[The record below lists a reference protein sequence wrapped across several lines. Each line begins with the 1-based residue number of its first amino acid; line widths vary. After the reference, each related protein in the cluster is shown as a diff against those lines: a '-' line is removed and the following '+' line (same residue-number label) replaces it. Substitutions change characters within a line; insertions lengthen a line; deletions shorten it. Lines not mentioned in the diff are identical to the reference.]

1 MQIVMNTE
9 NKESIYELVYDEES
23 IRSLISEII
32 TNCSIRKQCKSRFE
46 ARTYAEVENK
56 IKSATDWNGN
66 KIFENVSNIKEEP
79 VNDPFDYWRHG
90 DPVPYSFTSDKLL
103 SPKLVNFLIN
113 LLNGEN
119 IDYEWF
125 TARKELSVKQ
135 ELQLEIQK
143 IDSQINEI
151 SNFETKRKI
160 DKLEELARRVRD
172 FADIPEFDYDLLSK
186 YYDIAQNCIQ
196 LELIQETVKFQKK
209 LTPNKYSSTKQD

>member
-1 MQIVMNTE
+1 MQIVMNSD
-9 NKESIYELVYDEES
+9 NKESIYELVYDEEL

-32 TNCSIRKQCKSRFE
+32 TNCSIRKQCKSHFE

-56 IKSATDWNGN
+56 INSATDWNGN
-66 KIFENVSNIKEEP
+66 KIFENVGNIKEEP

-103 SPKLVNFLIN
+103 SPKLVDFLIN

-125 TARKELSVKQ
+125 TSRKELSVKQ
-135 ELQLEIQK
+135 ELLLEIQK
-143 IDSQINEI
+143 MDSQINKI
-151 SNFETKRKI
+151 SNFETRIKI

-172 FADIPEFDYDLLSK
+172 YDDIPEFDYDLLSK
-186 YYDIAQNCIQ
+186 YYDIAESYIT
-196 LELIQETVKFQKK
+196 LELVQETIKYQRTLKQKK
-209 LTPNKYSSTKQD
+209 S

>member
-1 MQIVMNTE
+1 MNIVINKD

-23 IRSLISEII
+23 IKSLISEII
-32 TNCSIRKQCKSRFE
+32 TNCSVRKQCKSRFE

-56 IKSATDWNGN
+56 INSATDWNGN

-103 SPKLVNFLIN
+103 SPQLVNFLIN

-125 TARKELSVKQ
+125 TSRKELSLKQ
-135 ELQLEIQK
+135 ELQQEIQK
-143 IDSQINEI
+143 IDSQINKI
-151 SNFETKRKI
+151 SNFETRIKI

-172 FADIPEFDYDLLSK
+172 YADIPEFDYDLLSK
-186 YYDIAQNCIQ
+186 YYDIAESHIT
-196 LELIQETVKFQKK
+196 LELVQETIKYQRTLKPK
-209 LTPNKYSSTKQD
+209 TPSKQ